1 MTEKTCSRCGE
12 TRTLHFFRRW
22 RGPKRIVHAV
32 CSVCEPEKNLSEMTP
47 KERVNASAAGRPRA
61 HIAVVLAMNQREADK
76 LRYTTRPQKALSQH
90 RATRKAAWRETL
102 GKRLAYEYA
111 WATQAHASAQRSCDE
126 GLPEG
131 PAWAAFFEAYAD
143 VLKGIR
149 ERIAVKHYEPGP
161 RKLTM
166 EEADPATHIP
176 NAAST
181 LHRLRLLYGECRPIQ
196 GRRTYRDP
204 WFLSWGDASS
214 PATQRGE
221 VTPLKGEKK

>member
-22 RGPKRIVHAV
+22 KGRKRAVHAV
-32 CSVCEPEKNLSEMTP
+32 CSVCQPEKKISEMTP

-76 LRYTTRPQKALSQH
+76 LRYTIRPQQALSQH
-90 RATRKAAWRETL
+90 RATRRAAWRDTL
-102 GKRLAYEYA
+102 GKRLVDEHA
-111 WATQAHASAQRSCDE
+111 WATSALASARRACAD

-131 PAWAAFFEAYAD
+131 PAWAAFFSAYAD
-143 VLKGIR
+143 VLMGIR
-149 ERIAVKHYEPGP
+149 QTIAMKHYEPGP

-166 EEADPATHIP
+166 DEADPASHIP
-176 NAAST
+176 NAAAT
-181 LHRLRLLYGECRPIQ
+181 LNRLRLLYGACRPIP

-204 WFLSWGDASS
+204 WFLTWGDSLS
-214 PATQRGE
+214 PLR
-221 VTPLKGEKK
+221 